1 MKFSFSIKQKI
12 WLSLSIMI
20 FGYFISMIFGFV
32 YGKRTE
38 SRLYDVSEYLF
49 PAVRQSQLALTSF
62 NEGMKLYEDA
72 VILSDPSL
80 VEGAGTKIEHAQ
92 NALRTIIALEG
103 FLPRKK
109 TEIRE
114 KLKRLSDFNASAQPV
129 YAKMSALDALED
141 EDDGKEG
148 NLGEKAFELA
158 QQTESL
164 RDQLSSLIR
173 ALADDLKSELNSIS
187 SDTRQQ
193 RYLNVIIF
201 ALVVSFT
208 TILVSFM
215 ITRSVIFPINKAIAF
230 SNAIAQGDFTAR
242 IPIKQRDELGKL
254 LSGLRNM
261 ADHLNSLVGR
271 TQQTGFKVSSSVAE
285 LSTTARQQEVTITHQ
300 VQSTNMIVK
309 AIEEIS
315 DVAIKLVGTMQQVAS
330 MSQETAEF
338 ASSGQT
344 DLIRMGDAMEH
355 MEHASKSISARL
367 GAINEKA
374 ENITS
379 VVTTI
384 NKVADQ
390 TNLLSLNAAIEAEK
404 AGEYGRGFTVV
415 AREIRRLAD
424 QTAVATLDIDQ
435 MVKEMRLAVSAGV
448 MEMDKF
454 IAQVRHSAEDVEKI
468 STQLTRIIEQV
479 QALTPN
485 FEEVNVAMVHQS
497 TSAQEINNAIMNLNE
512 EMQQTSES
520 LSESFLAIEQLNEA
534 TKDLMSEVSRFKVS

>member
-62 NEGMKLYEDA
+62 NEGIKLYEDA

-103 FLPRKK
+103 FPPRKK

-114 KLKRLSDFNASAQPV
+114 KLKRLSDFNASAQPI
-129 YAKMSALDALED
+129 YTKMSDLDALED

-164 RDQLSSLIR
+164 RDQLSSLIL

-285 LSTTARQQEVTITHQ
+285 LSATARQQEVTITHQ

-344 DLIRMGDAMEH
+344 DLIHMGDAMEH